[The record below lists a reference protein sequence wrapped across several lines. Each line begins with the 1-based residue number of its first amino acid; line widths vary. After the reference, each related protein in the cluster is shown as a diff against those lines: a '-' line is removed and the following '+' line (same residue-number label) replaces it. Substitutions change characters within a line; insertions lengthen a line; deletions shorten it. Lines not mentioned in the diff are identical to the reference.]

1 MDMKI
6 KAIAIITAAALLSG
20 CGANTEEVSQDRVE
34 QVRTTP
40 LAYQEVSR
48 QIELSTTLQGYEE
61 MNISPSLTGII
72 EKIYVE
78 VGDRVRKGDTLVRMD
93 RNQLNTTRLAYANLQ
108 IEMNRVRMLLESE
121 AISQQTYDQTKL
133 SFDQTAESLRFL
145 EENTFVL
152 AQYDGVISAKSYEDG
167 ELYAGAQPILRLTQ
181 INELKAYVNVPET
194 YFPLVKKGMKVNVYS
209 DIYPD
214 KVFPATIEIVYPT
227 IDPASHTF
235 TLKLRIPNSSE
246 LIRPGMYVS
255 TVLDLG
261 RTEALVVPYQAV
273 LRLIGSNNR
282 YVFVDE
288 GGVAKRVFVEIGE
301 RHDQTIEISSDSL
314 KVGDPIVTTGQ
325 AKLVDGV
332 RLNVVK

>member
-1 MDMKI
+1 MKN
-6 KAIAIITAAALLSG
+6 KAIATITACAALLSG
-20 CGANTEEVSQDRVE
+20 CGGNKTADVAEERVE

-48 QIELSTTLQGYEE
+48 QIELSTTLQGYDQ
-61 MNISPSLTGII
+61 MNISPSLTGLI

-93 RNQLNTTRLAYANLQ
+93 RNQLNTTRIAFANLQ
-108 IEMNRVRMLLESE
+108 IEMNRVQMLLESE

-133 SFDQTAESLRFL
+133 SYDQTQETLRFL
-145 EENTFVL
+145 EENTFVR
-152 AQYDGVISAKSYEDG
+152 AQFDGVISAKTYEDG
-167 ELYAGAQPILRLTQ
+167 ELYSGAQPILQLTK

-194 YFPLVKKGMKVNVYS
+194 YYPLVKKGMQVNVYS
-209 DIYPD
+209 DIYPGRA
-214 KVFPATIEIVYPT
+214 FPASIEIVYPT
-227 IDPASHTF
+227 VDPASHTF

-314 KVGDPIVTTGQ
+314 RVGDRIVTTGQ

-332 RLNVVK
+332 KLNVVQ